1 MRATFRTGN
10 ETWNLSQCQVSSWN
24 FCEVSEFFQSLSKVM
39 VRFILRFS
47 KRGSEGC
54 KTEPTF
60 NTRSPLARA
69 DFKRLEPSEISQRGW
84 KLGFPFMFFRAVGG
98 GEWQKEQISIWLQR
112 QEIFPQIP
120 STLLLWSPPIYLQ
133 SIIKDFKPRYFLFSP
148 SRRGWMANWK
158 WSSVTSNLV
167 NAAQATDSDFEHQC
181 W

>member
-47 KRGSEGC
+47 KRESEGY

-60 NTRSPLARA
+60 NTRSPLAHA
-69 DFKRLEPSEISQRGW
+69 DFKRLEPSEISQCGW
-84 KLGFPFMFFRAVGG
+84 KLGFPFMGFQAVGG
-98 GEWQKEQISIWLQR
+98 GEWQKEQLSIWLQR

-120 STLLLWSPPIYLQ
+120 STLLLWSPRIFLQ
-133 SIIKDFKPRYFLFSP
+133 SIIKDFKPRYFLCSP
-148 SRRGWMANWK
+148 CRWGWMANWK
-158 WSSVTSNLV
+158 RSSVTSNLV
-167 NAAQATDSDFEHQC
+167 KAAQATDSGSEHQR